1 MVEKTKIKYKGE
13 EKMVPKTYVEGLK
26 GYERRKQIKS
36 IFEGKQRPKVKGF
49 KSERSSWVKKF
60 EQKYGTKITD
70 KEFITK
76 NLISETGREQIIRRG
91 KGAFFSSGS
100 RPNQTPFSWGL
111 ARLAS
116 VLTGGNAL
124 KTDKDIAIKYGKP
137 KWKKS
142 VGI

>member
-1 MVEKTKIKYKGE
+1 MVEKKKVKYKGE
-13 EKMVPKTYVEGLK
+13 VRMIPKTYLEGLK
-26 GYERRKQIKS
+26 GYERQKQIKS
-36 IFEGKQRPKVKGF
+36 IFESKPRPKVKGF
-49 KSERSSWVKKF
+49 ESKRSSHVKNF
-60 EQKYGTKITD
+60 EDKYGTKITD

-76 NLISETGREQIIRRG
+76 NLISETGREMIIKKG

-100 RPNQTPFSWGL
+100 RPMQTPFSWGL
-111 ARLAS
+111 SRLAS

-124 KTDKDIAIKYGKP
+124 KVDKDIAIKYGKP

>member
-1 MVEKTKIKYKGE
+1 MVEKTKITYKGE
-13 EKMVPKTYVEGLK
+13 TKIVPKTYVEGLR

-36 IFEGKQRPKVKGF
+36 IFENKDRPKVKGF

-60 EQKYGTKITD
+60 EDKYGTKITD

-76 NLISETGREQIIRRG
+76 NIISETGREMIIKKG
-91 KGAFFSSGS
+91 KGAFYSSGS

-116 VLTGGNAL
+116 VIMGGNAR
-124 KTDKDIAIKYGKP
+124 KVDKDIWEKYRI
-137 KWKKS
+137 KKS
-142 VGI
+142 KK

>member
-1 MVEKTKIKYKGE
+1 MVEKTKITYKGE
-13 EKMVPKTYVEGLK
+13 SKMVPKTYVEGLK

-60 EQKYGTKITD
+60 EDKYGTKITD

-76 NLISETGREQIIRRG
+76 NIISETGREMIIKKG

-116 VLTGGNAL
+116 VIMGGNAR
-124 KTDKDIAIKYGKP
+124 KVDKDIWDKYKIKK
-137 KWKKS
+137 
-142 VGI
+142 